1 MLSEIG
7 EPILGSGEAMG
18 DRETYE
24 EAKKTLAEIQHILA
38 TEALTEKER
47 RELQVHAARL
57 AGVILRPWLP
67 ADWGR
72 RLIMMGIVVLGAQQ
86 AFWVGNYEPLVWWL
100 LLPLF
105 SPRIVGFGA
114 YFLGRLSALF
124 RS

>member
-1 MLSEIG
+1 MPDGLFRQFEVHAVDGAAG
-7 EPILGSGEAMG
+7 ESRAPIPAMPV
-18 DRETYE
+18 E
-24 EAKKTLAEIQHILA
+24 
-38 TEALTEKER
+38 ER